1 MRTRRLRKPRT
12 YSRFA
17 RAVAYITRIYI
28 IKELSSPVN
37 TVGINLLCLYRTRLL
52 RASFGKSDLS
62 FHLCA
67 GHRITADSELFKNV
81 ASVRPTQLKIRFPS
95 LSPTY
100 FLNRK
105 FLDYGNRFICFGCR
119 NVINLNKTS
128 FSSGEPRRLK
138 NASGTRAARIVKSEN
153 ISPVF
158 LTSAARSVLNT
169 LNPYPNG
176 PCRRYKNFIYNR
188 NIGRGG
194 RKARL
199 LSATRASARGAS
211 KPTRRS
217 VRRVLRQIRSLR
229 RSPITNHYK
238 RKNENVFV
246 RRVVFS
252 DKSFKRRS
260 ATTADSL
267 NAVYRGFQRIKNGRC
282 RPFSSDQ
289 NPCCTGKDPPA
300 FSQRR

>member
-28 IKELSSPVN
+28 IKELSAPVN

-52 RASFGKSDLS
+52 RASFKESALS

-67 GHRITADSELFKNV
+67 GHRITADSEPFKNV
-81 ASVRPTQLKIRFPS
+81 ASVRPTQLKIRFLS

-176 PCRRYKNFIYNR
+176 PCRR
-188 NIGRGG
+188 
-194 RKARL
+194 
-199 LSATRASARGAS
+199 
-211 KPTRRS
+211 
-217 VRRVLRQIRSLR
+217 
-229 RSPITNHYK
+229 
-238 RKNENVFV
+238 
-246 RRVVFS
+246 
-252 DKSFKRRS
+252 
-260 ATTADSL
+260 
-267 NAVYRGFQRIKNGRC
+267 
-282 RPFSSDQ
+282 
-289 NPCCTGKDPPA
+289 
-300 FSQRR
+300 